1 MFNLGVVEMSKF
13 KSACIFSTFAAIF
26 LIFLLMSPESDAAGV
41 TVRAKFSF
49 DALADCQQ
57 PFVKDFPV
65 HAEGTG
71 TLSTDRTATLDM
83 QSNVEGHMQYTAKL
97 GAKPTETVGGSASLR
112 VAGRHTLK
120 AVREYPNNY
129 IVVYMTVIGKA
140 CSLKIENK
148 LKPGKRQYA
157 FQGNIGTA
165 LCSKPRIMRSE
176 CAPY

>member
-1 MFNLGVVEMSKF
+1 MTTF
-13 KSACIFSTFAAIF
+13 KTACIFTTMAAAI
-26 LIFLLMSPESDAAGV
+26 LMMPASSEAAG
-41 TVRAKFSF
+41 TTIRARFSF

-57 PFVKDFPV
+57 PSVRDFPV

-83 QSNVEGHMQYTAKL
+83 QSNVEGSVQYTAKL
-97 GAKPTETVGGSASLR
+97 GAKPTEALGGSASLR

-129 IVVYMTVIGKA
+129 IIVYMTVIGNGCA
-140 CSLKIENK
+140 MRIENR
-148 LKPGKRQYA
+148 LKPGRRQYV

-165 LCSKPRIMRSE
+165 FCSKPRIVRSE
-176 CAPY
+176 CIPY

>member
-1 MFNLGVVEMSKF
+1 MFIFRGVEMSKF
-13 KSACIFSTFAAIF
+13 KSACIFTTLTIAVL
-26 LIFLLMSPESDAAGV
+26 LIPARSEAAGV

-49 DALADCQQ
+49 DALADCEQ
-57 PFVKDFPV
+57 PSVKDFPV

-71 TLSTDRTATLDM
+71 TLSTDRTATLEM

-97 GAKPTETVGGSASLR
+97 GAKPTEAVGGSASLR

-129 IVVYMTVIGKA
+129 IVVYMTVIGNA

-148 LKPGKRQYA
+148 LKPGKREYA

-165 LCSKPRIMRSE
+165 LCSKPRIVRSE
-176 CAPY
+176 CTPY

>member
-1 MFNLGVVEMSKF
+1 MSKF
-13 KSACIFSTFAAIF
+13 KSACIFTTLAI
-26 LIFLLMSPESDAAGV
+26 IALLMPTDGDAAGV

-49 DALADCQQ
+49 DALADCEH
-57 PFVKDFPV
+57 PSVKDFPV

-83 QSNVEGHMQYTAKL
+83 QSNVEGRVQYSAKL
-97 GAKPTETVGGSASLR
+97 GAKPTEAVGGSASLR

-129 IVVYMTVIGKA
+129 IIVYMTVIGNS
-140 CSLKIENK
+140 CGLRIENR
-148 LKPGKRQYA
+148 LKPGKRQYT

-165 LCSKPRIMRSE
+165 LCAKPRIVRSE
-176 CAPY
+176 CTPY

>member
-1 MFNLGVVEMSKF
+1 MQF
-13 KSACIFSTFAAIF
+13 KSACTMLWSIFALAIAT
-26 LIFLLMSPESDAAGV
+26 LMPVASEAAGI
-41 TVRAKFSF
+41 TARAKFSF

-57 PFVKDFPV
+57 PAVKDFPV
-65 HAEGTG
+65 HAEGSG

-83 QSNVEGHMQYTAKL
+83 QSNVEGRVQYTAKL
-97 GAKPTETVGGSASLR
+97 GAKATEAPGGSASLR

-129 IVVYMTVIGKA
+129 IIVYMTVIGNSCA
-140 CSLKIENK
+140 MRIENR

-165 LCSKPRIMRSE
+165 LCGKPRIVRSE
-176 CAPY
+176 CTPY

>member
-1 MFNLGVVEMSKF
+1 MSKF
-13 KSACIFSTFAAIF
+13 KSACIFSIF
-26 LIFLLMSPESDAAGV
+26 TILVASIPASSEAAGV

-49 DALADCQQ
+49 DAVADCEH
-57 PFVKDFPV
+57 PSVRDFPV

-83 QSNVEGHMQYTAKL
+83 ESNVEGRVQYTAKL
-97 GAKPTETVGGSASLR
+97 GAKPTEAIGGSAQVR
-112 VAGRHTLK
+112 VAGKHTLK

-129 IVVYMTVIGKA
+129 IIVYMTVRGNSCA
-140 CSLKIENK
+140 LRIENR

-165 LCSKPRIMRSE
+165 LCAKPRVVRAE
-176 CAPY
+176 CTPY

>member
-1 MFNLGVVEMSKF
+1 MSKL
-13 KSACIFSTFAAIF
+13 KSACIFSTLAAIF
-26 LIFLLMSPESDAAGV
+26 LLTSPQSDAASV

-57 PFVKDFPV
+57 PSVKDFPV

-97 GAKPTETVGGSASLR
+97 GAKPTEAVGGSASLR

-129 IVVYMTVIGKA
+129 IIVYMTVIGNA

-148 LKPGKRQYA
+148 LKPGQRQYA

-165 LCSKPRIMRSE
+165 LCSRPRIVRSE
-176 CAPY
+176 CTPY

>member
-1 MFNLGVVEMSKF
+1 MFIFRGVEMSKF
-13 KSACIFSTFAAIF
+13 KSACIFTTLTIAVL
-26 LIFLLMSPESDAAGV
+26 LIPARSEAAGV

-49 DALADCQQ
+49 DALADCEQ
-57 PFVKDFPV
+57 PSVKDFPV

-97 GAKPTETVGGSASLR
+97 GAKPTEAVGGSASLR

-129 IVVYMTVIGKA
+129 IVVYMTVIGNA

-148 LKPGKRQYA
+148 LKPGKREYA

-165 LCSKPRIMRSE
+165 LCSKPRIVRSE
-176 CAPY
+176 CTPY

>member
-1 MFNLGVVEMSKF
+1 MRKF
-13 KSACIFSTFAAIF
+13 KSACI
-26 LIFLLMSPESDAAGV
+26 LITLAVLVLLMPDRSEAAGV

-49 DALADCQQ
+49 DALADCEQ
-57 PFVKDFPV
+57 PSVRDFPV

-83 QSNVEGHMQYTAKL
+83 ESNVEGRMQYTARL
-97 GAKPTETVGGSASLR
+97 GGKPTEAIGGSASLR

-129 IVVYMTVIGKA
+129 IIVYMTVIGRS
-140 CSLKIENK
+140 CTLRIENR

-165 LCSKPRIMRSE
+165 LCSKPRIVRSE
-176 CAPY
+176 CTPY

>member
-1 MFNLGVVEMSKF
+1 MFIFRGVEMSKF
-13 KSACIFSTFAAIF
+13 KSACIFTALTIAVL
-26 LIFLLMSPESDAAGV
+26 LIPARSEAAGV

-49 DALADCQQ
+49 DALADCEQ
-57 PFVKDFPV
+57 PSVKDFPV

-71 TLSTDRTATLDM
+71 TLSTDRTATLEM

-97 GAKPTETVGGSASLR
+97 GAKPTEAVGGSASLR

-129 IVVYMTVIGKA
+129 IVVYMTVIGNA

-148 LKPGKRQYA
+148 LKPGKREYA

-165 LCSKPRIMRSE
+165 LCSKPRIVRSE
-176 CAPY
+176 CTPY

>member
-1 MFNLGVVEMSKF
+1 MRKF
-13 KSACIFSTFAAIF
+13 KSAFIFTTLAVLVS
-26 LIFLLMSPESDAAGV
+26 LMPTKSEAAGV

-57 PFVKDFPV
+57 PSVRDFPV
-65 HAEGTG
+65 HAEGSG

-83 QSNVEGHMQYTAKL
+83 DSNVEGRVQYTAKL
-97 GAKPTETVGGSASLR
+97 GAKPTEALGGSASLR

-129 IVVYMTVIGKA
+129 IIVYMTVRGNSCA
-140 CSLKIENK
+140 LRIENR

-165 LCSKPRIMRSE
+165 LCAKPRVVRAE
-176 CAPY
+176 CTPY

>member
-1 MFNLGVVEMSKF
+1 MRKF
-13 KSACIFSTFAAIF
+13 RSAFIFTTLAV
-26 LIFLLMSPESDAAGV
+26 LVLLMPDRSEAADV

-49 DALADCQQ
+49 DALADCEQ
-57 PFVKDFPV
+57 PSVRDFPV

-83 QSNVEGHMQYTAKL
+83 ESNVEGRMQYTARL
-97 GAKPTETVGGSASLR
+97 GGKPTEAIGGSASLR

-129 IVVYMTVIGKA
+129 IIVYMTVIGRS
-140 CSLKIENK
+140 CTLRIENR

-165 LCSKPRIMRSE
+165 LCSKPRIVRSE
-176 CAPY
+176 CTPY

>member
-1 MFNLGVVEMSKF
+1 MFIFRGVEMSKF
-13 KSACIFSTFAAIF
+13 KSACIFTTLTIAVL
-26 LIFLLMSPESDAAGV
+26 LIPARSEAAGA

-49 DALADCQQ
+49 DALADCEQ
-57 PFVKDFPV
+57 PSVKDFPV
-65 HAEGTG
+65 HAEGIG

-97 GAKPTETVGGSASLR
+97 GAKPTEAVGGSASLR

-129 IVVYMTVIGKA
+129 IVVYMTVIGNA

-148 LKPGKRQYA
+148 LKPGKREYA

-165 LCSKPRIMRSE
+165 LCSKPRIVRSE
-176 CAPY
+176 CTPY

>member
-1 MFNLGVVEMSKF
+1 MTKF
-13 KSACIFSTFAAIF
+13 KTACVFAAFAACI
-26 LIFLLMSPESDAAGV
+26 LMMPVAGDAAG
-41 TVRAKFSF
+41 TTIRAKFSF

-57 PFVKDFPV
+57 PAVKDFPV

-83 QSNVEGHMQYTAKL
+83 QSNVEGSVRYTAKL
-97 GAKPTETVGGSASLR
+97 GAKPTEAIGGSASLR

-129 IVVYMTVIGKA
+129 IIVYMTVIGNGCA
-140 CSLKIENK
+140 MRIENR

-157 FQGNIGTA
+157 FQNNMGTA
-165 LCSKPRIMRSE
+165 LCSKPRIVRTE
-176 CAPY
+176 CIPY

>member
-1 MFNLGVVEMSKF
+1 MSKF
-13 KSACIFSTFAAIF
+13 KSACIFGILTILVASHPASSEAA
-26 LIFLLMSPESDAAGV
+26 SV

-49 DALADCQQ
+49 DAVADCMQ
-57 PFVKDFPV
+57 PSVRDFPV

-83 QSNVEGHMQYTAKL
+83 DSNVEGRVQYTAKL
-97 GAKPTETVGGSASLR
+97 GAKPTEAIGGSASLR

-129 IVVYMTVIGKA
+129 IIVYMTVRGNSCA
-140 CSLKIENK
+140 LRIENR

-165 LCSKPRIMRSE
+165 LCSKPRIVRAE

>member
-1 MFNLGVVEMSKF
+1 MDRF
-13 KSACIFSTFAAIF
+13 KIAYVFSTLAAFI
-26 LIFLLMSPESDAAGV
+26 LMMPVSSDAAGV

-57 PFVKDFPV
+57 PAVRDFPV

-71 TLSTDRTATLDM
+71 SLSTDRTATLDM
-83 QSNVEGHMQYTAKL
+83 DSNVEGRMQYSAKL
-97 GAKPTETVGGSASLR
+97 GAKPTEAIGGSASLR

-129 IVVYMTVIGKA
+129 IIVYMTVIGNA
-140 CSLKIENK
+140 CALRIENR

-165 LCSKPRIMRSE
+165 LCSKPRIVRTE
-176 CAPY
+176 CTPY

>member
-1 MFNLGVVEMSKF
+1 MSKF
-13 KSACIFSTFAAIF
+13 KFACILSTLAI
-26 LIFLLMSPESDAAGV
+26 LSLPTSETSDAASV

-49 DALADCQQ
+49 DALADCNQ
-57 PFVKDFPV
+57 PAVRDFPV

-83 QSNVEGHMQYTAKL
+83 QSNVEGRTRYTAKL
-97 GAKPTETVGGSASLR
+97 GAKPTEAIGGSASLR

-129 IVVYMTVIGKA
+129 IIVYMTVIGNRCA
-140 CSLKIENK
+140 LKIDHR

-157 FQGNIGTA
+157 FQSNLGTA
-165 LCSKPRIMRSE
+165 LCAKPRLVHAE
-176 CAPY
+176 CTPY